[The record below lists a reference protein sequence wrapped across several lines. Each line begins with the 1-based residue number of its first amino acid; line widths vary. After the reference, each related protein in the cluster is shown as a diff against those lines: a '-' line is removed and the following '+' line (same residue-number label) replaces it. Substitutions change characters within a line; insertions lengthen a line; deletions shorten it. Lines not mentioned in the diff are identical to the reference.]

1 MPAIVD
7 SFASFLRNSRT
18 TTLATDAVTLHSRL
32 HVADR
37 EVIRLRRWRARRNVV
52 DQVLGIT
59 LTAEI
64 FQLAIQSAHG
74 SASRAVARL
83 GIHRSSRCQG
93 HRREKPSRK

>member
-64 FQLAIQSAHG
+64 FNLPSSRHTAAPHHAAG
-74 SASRAVARL
+74 STVAKSRAKNNPPRL
-83 GIHRSSRCQG
+83 
-93 HRREKPSRK
+93 RRG